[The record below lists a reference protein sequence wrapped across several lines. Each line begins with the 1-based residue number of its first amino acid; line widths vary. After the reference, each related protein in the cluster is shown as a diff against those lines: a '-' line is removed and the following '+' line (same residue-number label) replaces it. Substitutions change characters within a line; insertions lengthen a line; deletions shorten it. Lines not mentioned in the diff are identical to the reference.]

1 MPDALALPR
10 MLRAVVPHVRRERLS
25 SFFRRSVVDE
35 FVAFAFRWA
44 LRGRLFA
51 GGRAGLYPG
60 LAAVIGALDDL
71 PEPSAGLRRVNSVR
85 IRRRSLQVINLPAS
99 EVRTADLPAFAFSIG
114 RQHKR
119 SLARAHHNS
128 HLAHF

>member
-1 MPDALALPR
+1 MPDPLELPR

-25 SFFRRSVVDE
+25 SFFGRSVVDE
-35 FVAFAFRWA
+35 FVAFAFQWA
-44 LRGRLFA
+44 LLRGRLFA
-51 GGRAGLYPG
+51 GRRAGLYPG

-119 SLARAHHNS
+119 SLARAHQNS
-128 HLAHF
+128 HLAH